1 MPLWVDTASMQL
13 LAALARSADHGPW
26 HHCPFWTQL
35 FLVFDQNQ
43 PGSTGLS
50 LRRVTCGFTCVTHR
64 ELRLVDHL
72 RQAREVPTFSP
83 LLTASYAVTAGL
95 AHSFHLEGGNCT
107 LMSLS
112 LGVLHTRLI
121 PISFG
126 YPYVSRQL
134 VALACPQRRGQPGVL
149 SLVDA
154 RLSAV
159 VPPASRAY
167 PALSSLHDPSG
178 LDAGL
183 LGRSD
188 GPWGHRHLWDRVDP
202 PHA

>member
-13 LAALARSADHGPW
+13 LAALGRSADHDPW
-26 HHCPFWTQL
+26 HHCPFWTQF

-50 LRRVTCGFTCVTHR
+50 LRRVTCGFTCVTHG

-72 RQAREVPTFSP
+72 RQAREVPPFSP

-134 VALACPQRRGQPGVL
+134 VALACAQRRGQSRVL
-149 SLVDA
+149 SVADT
-154 RLSAV
+154 RLSDAV
-159 VPPASRAY
+159 SPLTRAD
-167 PALSSLHDPSG
+167 PTLSSLQDPSG

-183 LGRSD
+183 LGRPD
-188 GPWGHRHLWDRVDP
+188 GPWRYRHLWDRIDP
-202 PHA
+202 S

>member
-1 MPLWVDTASMQL
+1 MCTL
-13 LAALARSADHGPW
+13 
-26 HHCPFWTQL
+26 
-35 FLVFDQNQ
+35 
-43 PGSTGLS
+43 
-50 LRRVTCGFTCVTHR
+50 
-64 ELRLVDHL
+64 
-72 RQAREVPTFSP
+72 SP

-134 VALACPQRRGQPGVL
+134 VALACAQRRGEPGLL

-154 RLSAV
+154 RLSRA
-159 VPPASRAY
+159 VPPAPRA
-167 PALSSLHDPSG
+167 DPPFSPLPDSSG
-178 LDAGL
+178 LDADL
-183 LGRSD
+183 PGRSD
-188 GPWGHRHLWDRVDP
+188 RARRHRHLRHRADP
-202 PHA
+202 PHARGPQPAAARPQRPRQSSLDCRGHTLSAAQSVGVDRGVGVCHRQGRGEHLSVANGASLSRPSTF